1 MKKLRQFIASVFVF
15 AFAFIC
21 ILCVS
26 STLVS
31 MALGADAAPLAAAAD
46 TAATATATAIAPAV
60 PAASSLWLSLI
71 PLGVPVLVMFIKGF
85 IPSLP
90 KPWLPVIAAA
100 VGLALAVFDH
110 FTGSLGGNP
119 VAVLFL
125 GAAGTGL
132 REIGDQ
138 LKKVVTA

>member
-15 AFAFIC
+15 VFAFIC
-21 ILCVS
+21 LLCVS
-26 STLVS
+26 STMVS
-31 MALGADAAPLAAAAD
+31 MALGADAVPLAAATD
-46 TAATATATAIAPAV
+46 TAATAIAPAV
-60 PAASSLWLSLI
+60 PATSSLWLSLI
-71 PLGVPVLVMFIKGF
+71 PLGVPVLVMFVKGL
-85 IPSLP
+85 IPDLP
-90 KPWLPVIAAA
+90 KAWLPVIAAG
-100 VGLALAVFDH
+100 VGLALALFDH